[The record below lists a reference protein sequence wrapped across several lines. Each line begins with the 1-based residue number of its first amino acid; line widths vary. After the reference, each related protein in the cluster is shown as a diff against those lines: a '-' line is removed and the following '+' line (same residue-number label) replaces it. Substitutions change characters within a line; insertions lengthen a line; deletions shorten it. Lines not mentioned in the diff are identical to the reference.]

1 MSVEQQSTHHSIS
14 PNVSVNAQ
22 DTITATDAALKHIK
36 QALVKRGGGKG
47 VRLAVKTTGC
57 SGKSYV
63 VDYVDEANPDDVVF
77 QVDPEII
84 VCVAPTVFPMVK
96 GTEIDYV
103 RKGLNSSFAF
113 NNPNVKGACGCG
125 ESFTL

>member
-1 MSVEQQSTHHSIS
+1 MSIEQQG
-14 PNVSVNAQ
+14 AQ

-47 VRLAVKTTGC
+47 VRLEVKTTGC

-63 VDYVDEANPDDVVF
+63 VDYVDEARPDDLVF
-77 QVDPEII
+77 QIDPEII
-84 VCVAPTVFPMVK
+84 VCVAPPVFPMVK
-96 GTEIDYV
+96 GTQIDYV
-103 RKGLNSSFAF
+103 RKGLNSSFVF

-125 ESFTL
+125 ESFTV